1 MEIISGEDTVGTR
14 GCHHHSCIREK
25 ATPEEPAEPGDTW
38 ADRDPGGDLMEKK
51 VGTGK
56 EYGGQSPARGR
67 VGRGISHWSAIC

>member
-1 MEIISGEDTVGTR
+1 MGVIITAVSER
-14 GCHHHSCIREK
+14 K

-56 EYGGQSPARGR
+56 EHGGSVAGQGESG
-67 VGRGISHWSAIC
+67 GGISHWSAIC